1 MQTNRQYSIFKAQS
15 CAGEIFNI
23 ELQAIE
29 QSFYRDRALYYWA
42 KLYSGQLIRGQRY
55 TELQNTYSINFL
67 NFKLLDLP
75 EYKSKFLILEKDH
88 PHIQL
93 TEKLQMVFFELP
105 KFEKS
110 LEKVDDNLELWLYII
125 RNTSSLNKDKMRI
138 IADKNPAMQETL
150 EELKRISIDPEL
162 LSLAEARRK
171 AERDYNSM
179 MHDKF
184 RAGKAEGIAEGET
197 RGKAEGKAEG
207 IAEGIAEG
215 ETRGKAEGIA
225 EGIAEV
231 AEAMLIKGHS
241 IPDIAQVTG
250 LSEKELEKL
259 KSQM

>member
-1 MQTNRQYSIFKAQS
+1 
-15 CAGEIFNI
+15 
-23 ELQAIE
+23 
-29 QSFYRDRALYYWA
+29 
-42 KLYSGQLIRGQRY
+42 
-55 TELQNTYSINFL
+55 
-67 NFKLLDLP
+67 
-75 EYKSKFLILEKDH
+75 
-88 PHIQL
+88 
-93 TEKLQMVFFELP
+93 
-105 KFEKS
+105 
-110 LEKVDDNLELWLYII
+110 
-125 RNTSSLNKDKMRI
+125 MRI

-150 EELKRISIDPEL
+150 EELRRISIDPEL

-179 MHDKF
+179 MGDKF
-184 RAGKAEGIAEGET
+184 RAGKAQGIAEGESRGKAEGIAEGI
-197 RGKAEGKAEG
+197 AEGESRGKAEG

>member
-1 MQTNRQYSIFKAQS
+1 
-15 CAGEIFNI
+15 
-23 ELQAIE
+23 
-29 QSFYRDRALYYWA
+29 
-42 KLYSGQLIRGQRY
+42 
-55 TELQNTYSINFL
+55 
-67 NFKLLDLP
+67 
-75 EYKSKFLILEKDH
+75 
-88 PHIQL
+88 
-93 TEKLQMVFFELP
+93 
-105 KFEKS
+105 
-110 LEKVDDNLELWLYII
+110 
-125 RNTSSLNKDKMRI
+125 MRI

-184 RAGKAEGIAEGET
+184 RAGKV
-197 RGKAEGKAEG
+197 EG

-225 EGIAEV
+225 EGETRGKAEGKAEV

-241 IPDIAQVTG
+241 IPDITQVTG